1 MGLQGERKRILILVK
16 TYPSISKSYGELVC
30 TAGID
35 ENGHWIRLYPMPI
48 AMFRDNE
55 IKKYT
60 WIEVEVTKR
69 DRRFDDRPESYVPQ
83 RKTLQL
89 IRHLPTNRYSDE
101 RRRAV
106 LGKVKT
112 FTNLSE
118 LIELG
123 LNKTISLALFKP
135 KRVLKISVARDT
147 PEYSDED
154 WERFR
159 AYQSDLFENPDFFDK
174 QEPIKKLPFK
184 LQISFEDVVGRPSQ
198 MTVLDWEV
206 GALWYNHLRDK
217 PFEVIKEEIEK
228 KYSSKP
234 KEDLYLYLGTM
245 YRNVQK
251 KAENPWSIIGLAWFE
266 EQIQSELPLDI

>member
-89 IRHLPTNRYSDE
+89 IRHLPTNRHSDE

-123 LNKTISLALFKP
+123 LKKTISLALFKP
-135 KRVLKISVARDT
+135 KKVLKISVARDT

-251 KAENPWSIIGLAWFE
+251 KAENPWSIIGLAWFK

>member
-118 LIELG
+118 LIELV

-135 KRVLKISVARDT
+135 KKVLKISVARDT

-184 LQISFEDVVGRPSQ
+184 LQISFEDVVGRPSR

-251 KAENPWSIIGLAWFE
+251 KAENPWSIIGLAWFK
-266 EQIQSELPLDI
+266 EQIQSELPPDI